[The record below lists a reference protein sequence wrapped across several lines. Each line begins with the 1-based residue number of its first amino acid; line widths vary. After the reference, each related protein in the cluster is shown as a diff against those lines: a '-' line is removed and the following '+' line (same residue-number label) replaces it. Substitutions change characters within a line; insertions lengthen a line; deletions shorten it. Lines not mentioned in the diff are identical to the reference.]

1 MRNVTD
7 MESVTVD
14 DDGWLPSR
22 VTTLIIGAG
31 PGGLCMGINLRNA
44 GITDFLIL
52 EKAAGVGGTWWHNRY
67 PGAECDVE
75 SHLYSFSFE
84 QKPDW
89 SKPYAGQAE
98 ILEYIEHVAAKY
110 ELLPFC
116 RFGAEVRSAIWL
128 EQDAIWRV
136 SMTDGR
142 QIDTRFLVSAIGMFN
157 EIAFPEIDGLA
168 DFAGTTVHTARWPD
182 QLDLTS
188 KNVAIIGSAASAIQ
202 TAPEIAPIVK
212 SLDLYQRTPQWVMP
226 KNDTPYTA
234 EELDNFRARPD
245 VVQARR
251 QEILRQLEVVLLFS
265 DAEITSTLADAARQN
280 LEAVEDPKI
289 RRRLTPDWNLGCRRP
304 LISNKYYPIFNRSN
318 VHLIDTGIEQVRT
331 QGIVTSDGKFRPAD
345 VIILA
350 TGFLTTRFL
359 SALDI
364 TGRDGLHVEQA
375 WADGAIAY
383 LGITTSGFPNL
394 FMLYGPNTNGGSFI
408 TMLEMQADYALRKIK
423 DVLNSNSSWI
433 DVRGEAQ
440 SHYNERLQAD
450 IESVTVWN
458 GDCGGYYRT
467 DSGRIVTQFP
477 YTMTRYKEMLGEQD
491 NASYELH

>member
-1 MRNVTD
+1 

-14 DDGWLPSR
+14 DDGWFPSR

-31 PGGLCMGINLRNA
+31 PGGLCMAINLRNA
-44 GITDFLIL
+44 GISDFLIL
-52 EKAAGVGGTWWHNRY
+52 EKATGVGGTWWHNRY

-110 ELLPFC
+110 ELLPYC
-116 RFGAEVRSAIWL
+116 RFGVEVRSAIWL
-128 EQDAIWRV
+128 EQEAIWRV
-136 SMTDGR
+136 SMADGR
-142 QIDTRFLVSAIGMFN
+142 QIDARFLVSAIGMFN
-157 EIAFPEIDGLA
+157 EIAVPEIDGLA
-168 DFAGTTVHTARWPD
+168 NFAGTTVHTARWPD
-182 QLDLTS
+182 QLDLTG

-226 KNDTPYTA
+226 KNDTPYSA

-245 VVQARR
+245 DVEARR
-251 QEILRQLEVVLLFS
+251 QEILKQLEVILLFS
-265 DAEITSTLADAARQN
+265 DAEITSTLADAARHN
-280 LEAVEDPKI
+280 LDAVEDPEI

-318 VHLIDTGIEQVRT
+318 VNLIDIGIEQVRT
-331 QGIVTSDGKFRPAD
+331 EGIVTSDGQLRPAD

-350 TGFLTTRFL
+350 TGFQTTRFL

-364 TGRDGLHVEQA
+364 TGRDGLHIEQA

-408 TMLEMQADYALRKIK
+408 TMLEMQADYALRKIR

-440 SHYNERLQAD
+440 SDYNERLQAD

-458 GDCGGYYRT
+458 GNCGGYYRT
-467 DSGRIVTQFP
+467 NSGRIVTQFP
-477 YTMTRYKEMLGEQD
+477 YTMTRYKEMLAEQD
-491 NASYELH
+491 DASYELH